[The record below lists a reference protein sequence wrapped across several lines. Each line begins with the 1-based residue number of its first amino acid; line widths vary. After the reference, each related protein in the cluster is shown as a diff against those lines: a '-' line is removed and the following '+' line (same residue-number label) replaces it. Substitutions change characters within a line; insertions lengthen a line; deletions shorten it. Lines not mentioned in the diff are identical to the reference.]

1 MYSVYLYYQ
10 EIRGHQT
17 LHYNMTGGS
26 IYAVHRVD
34 IRLGIWSGSYEPF
47 RQKSPQ
53 KKKEEEK
60 IKTLIKRKNPSQ
72 VV

>member
-1 MYSVYLYYQ
+1 MSL
-10 EIRGHQT
+10 
-17 LHYNMTGGS
+17 
-26 IYAVHRVD
+26 
-34 IRLGIWSGSYEPF
+34 SG
-47 RQKSPQ
+47 KSLP

>member
-1 MYSVYLYYQ
+1 
-10 EIRGHQT
+10 
-17 LHYNMTGGS
+17 MTGGS

-34 IRLGIWSGSYEPF
+34 IRLGIRSGSYEPF
-47 RQKSPQ
+47 RQKSP